1 MGVFELLAE
10 NYRSFV
16 RHRSSF
22 LAATISYYAFLSLFP
37 LLLFVISLLGFFL
50 ESSRVHR
57 EILVYVDSMFP
68 ASVELIRN
76 NLQAIV
82 REREG
87 VGLIGLL
94 GLLWTGTAVFS
105 ALEYAL
111 NTIWSVPTP
120 RHFLKH
126 RLLAFLL
133 VLTGALLVLVSL
145 TATSLVSSLKGLF
158 FHYASDAGTSLSLL
172 LPFVSVLVGLTTSI
186 AIFFLTY
193 FVIPNVYHR
202 WKDVWLGATVGG
214 LSWETAKY
222 AFSWYLSTLARYR
235 LLYGTLGAVIA
246 LLVWIYISALILLF
260 GAELNLS
267 YQNFRLRRKPMS

>member
-1 MGVFELLAE
+1 M
-10 NYRSFV
+10 
-16 RHRSSF
+16 
-22 LAATISYYAFLSLFP
+22 AATISYYAFLSLFP

-50 ESSRVHR
+50 ESSRVQQ
-57 EILVYVDSMFP
+57 EILVYVDSVFP
-68 ASVELIRN
+68 ASVELIRSD
-76 NLQAIV
+76 LQAIV

-94 GLLWTGTAVFS
+94 GLLWTGTAIFS

-111 NTIWSVPTP
+111 NTIWSVLTP

-126 RLLAFLL
+126 YLLAFLL
-133 VLTGALLVLVSL
+133 VLAGALLVLVSL
-145 TATSLVSSLKGLF
+145 IATSLVSSLKGLF
-158 FHYASDAGTSLSLL
+158 FHYASDARASLSLL
-172 LPFVSVLVGLTTSI
+172 LPFVSVLVGLATSM

-193 FVIPNVYHR
+193 FVVPNVYHR

-235 LLYGTLGAVIA
+235 LLYGTLGAAIA

-260 GAELNLS
+260 GAELNLG